1 MQTIPINMMAYRHD
15 KDTESEDPYKRRKV
29 STLDRFGYIGFTMVD
44 ELHTKY
50 ESADRYPRVNADLDA
65 LAKTGAE
72 PLPTQKTAVLFGV
85 SSVTGHIPG
94 RMCETFT
101 VGGTANI
108 INTGTSVINQWD
120 EVWVIVD
127 YPNPGDT
134 SDYSGNLG
142 ISASD
147 APGVNRDHLTGFTY
161 SKQSLPPSFDDAPQ
175 RLFHL
180 GTALIAAMPG
190 QMCGVLLARPRPR
203 PL

>member
-15 KDTESEDPYKRRKV
+15 KDTECEDPYKRRKV
-29 STLDRFGYIGFTMVD
+29 STLDRFGYIGFAMVD
-44 ELHTKY
+44 QLDKKY

-65 LAKTGAE
+65 LAKTE
-72 PLPTQKTAVLFGV
+72 DQSLPTSETAVLFGV

-108 INTGTSVINQWD
+108 INTGKSVINQWD
-120 EVWVIVD
+120 EVWVIVA
-127 YPNPGDT
+127 YPNDGDK
-134 SDYSGNLG
+134 SDYSGALG

-147 APGVNRDHLTGFTY
+147 APGVNREHLTGFTY
-161 SKQSLPPSFDDAPQ
+161 SKQSLPLGFKQ
-175 RLFHL
+175 RSKSVFHL

-190 QMCGVLLARPRPR
+190 QMCGVLLARPRPC